1 MNNQFSIPFRTP
13 LHLSIRNNNPSIFSL
28 LLKNSSNKDLE
39 MKDGIGYPPM
49 WYALENLQ
57 TLASFQCEEN
67 ASVPSNF
74 FASELVAAGANPNPV
89 RKYAN

>member
-1 MNNQFSIPFRTP
+1 
-13 LHLSIRNNNPSIFSL
+13 L

-39 MKDGIGYPPM
+39 IKDSIGYPPM

-57 TLASFQCEEN
+57 TLASFHREEN
-67 ASVPSNF
+67 ASVPPNF

-89 RKYAN
+89 RKYTN

>member
-1 MNNQFSIPFRTP
+1 
-13 LHLSIRNNNPSIFSL
+13 
-28 LLKNSSNKDLE
+28 

-67 ASVPSNF
+67 AAVPPNF

-89 RKYAN
+89 RKYEN